1 MRQEIRR
8 ALRQIELSELCPACQ
23 IEAETIGEELYW
35 NGANRRLKC
44 PECGY
49 EFSIE
54 FKITG
59 NRFQVKVIPRDTT
72 PTIDLTLTDEEQDFL
87 RRELGKFRHI

>member
-1 MRQEIRR
+1 MRREIRR
-8 ALRQIELSELCPACQ
+8 ALRQIELLELCPTCE

-35 NGANRRLKC
+35 NGARRHLKC

-49 EFSIE
+49 EFDIE

-59 NRFQVKVIPRDTT
+59 GRFQARIIPGDETRM
-72 PTIDLTLTDEEQDFL
+72 IDLKLSEEEREYL
-87 RRELGKFRHI
+87 RHELGKLKPT